1 MKERARKPHKHWP
14 QTQFVLGDSPLFAYN
29 GYVPIDCKSLPKDP
43 EILQQMLVDL
53 TTQLDKTQRLLRQLL
68 EAKSGTRS
76 EQLSP
81 DQLQLFA
88 QELDVPAAATETRK
102 DDDDLPP
109 GTDSSSSED
118 KEESRPRGRRPLPS
132 HLKRERIEHDLTAEE
147 KHCGSCD
154 EDLRPIGE
162 ETSERYEYIP
172 AQMLVIEDVCKK
184 YACACT
190 VRTATKPPQ
199 PIEKSAAGASLLAQV
214 IVGKIADHLPVHRQA
229 KIFSRCGVD
238 IPDQTL
244 CGWMRQSAE
253 LLDPLYVRL
262 KQFVLSSKVVSTDD
276 TPVKVLDRSLTR
288 ATRKGRFWPYI
299 GDRNHWAAV
308 FDYTPTRERAGPEM
322 FLKQYRGY
330 LQADAYVAYDSFF
343 TEPERGLVEVACW
356 AHTRRHFHRA
366 LDTDAARM
374 GAVLA
379 YIAQLYKVEK
389 RARRSGIVGQELR
402 LLRQQ
407 ASQPV
412 LEELHEYLEKIG
424 EEVLPKS
431 EAGLAVAYA
440 LKNWTA
446 LTRYLE
452 NGDLSIDNNHTERS
466 LRGIAVGRHN
476 WTFLG
481 SDRGGK
487 TMAVLRSFVVSCELA
502 KVDPFAW
509 FRDVLSRIGECSMQQ
524 LDELLPHRW
533 AAPGA

>member
-1 MKERARKPHKHWP
+1 MDR
-14 QTQFVLGDSPLFAYN
+14 N
-29 GYVPIDCKSLPKDP
+29 SLPKDP

-68 EAKSGTRS
+68 AAKSGTRS
-76 EQLSP
+76 EQLSA
-81 DQLQLFA
+81 DQLRLFA
-88 QELDVPAAATETRK
+88 QELNVCEAAPETQK
-102 DDDDLPP
+102 DDENLPP
-109 GTDSSSSED
+109 DSNSGED
-118 KEESRPRGRRPLPS
+118 QDESRPRGRRPLPS

-147 KHCGSCD
+147 KHCDSCE

-199 PIEKSAAGASLLAQV
+199 PIGKSAAGASLLAQV
-214 IVGKIADHLPVHRQA
+214 IVGKIADHLPIHRQA
-229 KIFSRCGVD
+229 KMFRRLGVD
-238 IPDQTL
+238 IADQTM

-262 KQFVLSSKVVSTDD
+262 KQFVLSSKVVGTDD
-276 TPVKVLDRSLTR
+276 TPVKVLDRNLKRT
-288 ATRKGRFWPYI
+288 TRKGRFWPYI
-299 GDRNHWAAV
+299 GDRDHAAAV

-322 FLKQYRGY
+322 FLKHYRGY

-343 TEPERGLVEVACW
+343 TEPQRGLVEVACW
-356 AHTRRHFHRA
+356 AHTRRYFHNA
-366 LDTDAARM
+366 LDTDSARM

-389 RARRSGIVGQELR
+389 RARRSGIVGEELR
-402 LLRQQ
+402 LLREH
-407 ASQPV
+407 ASQPA
-412 LEELHEYLEKIG
+412 LETLHEYLEKIR

-431 EAGLAVAYA
+431 EAGQAVAYA

-452 NGDLSIDNNHTERS
+452 DGDLSIDNNHTERS

-487 TMAVLRSFVVSCELA
+487 TMAVLRSFVTSCELA

-509 FRDVLSRIGECSMQQ
+509 FHDVLTRIGECPMRQ

-533 AAPGA
+533 AAARA